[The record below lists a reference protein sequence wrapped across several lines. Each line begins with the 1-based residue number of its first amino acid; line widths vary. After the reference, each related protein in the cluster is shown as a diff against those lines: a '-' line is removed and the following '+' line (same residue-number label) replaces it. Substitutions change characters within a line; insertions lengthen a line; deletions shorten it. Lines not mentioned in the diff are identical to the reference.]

1 MTESVRILVADDDPD
16 LLELLRLNLE
26 AEGHIVA
33 VACDGTEALEMAM
46 QVRPDLLVL
55 DVMMPGLDGLE
66 VTRKLR
72 ERPETA
78 GLPIVLLTA
87 RGSNP
92 EILEGWQ
99 SGADYYITKPFELE
113 HLLYFIELMQEKAKR
128 EGQRTD
134 PALAAK

>member
-26 AEGHIVA
+26 AEGHTVA

-134 PALAAK
+134 PALAAQ

>member
-1 MTESVRILVADDDPD
+1 MTVPVRVLVADDDPD

-26 AEGHIVA
+26 AEGHTVGVA
-33 VACDGTEALEMAM
+33 RDGTEALDMAM
-46 QVRPDLLVL
+46 QAPPDLLVL

-66 VTRKLR
+66 VTRRLR

-128 EGQRTD
+128 DGHPAD
-134 PALAAK
+134 PALASP

>member
-26 AEGHIVA
+26 AEGHAVM
-33 VACDGTEALEMAM
+33 VACDGTEALEIAI
-46 QVRPDLLVL
+46 QTRPDLLVL

-128 EGQRTD
+128 DGLRTD
-134 PALAAK
+134 PALAAP

>member
-26 AEGHIVA
+26 AEGHAVM
-33 VACDGTEALEMAM
+33 VACDGTEALEIAI
-46 QVRPDLLVL
+46 QTRPDLLVL

-128 EGQRTD
+128 DSLRTD
-134 PALAAK
+134 PALASP

>member
-26 AEGHIVA
+26 AEGHAVM
-33 VACDGTEALEMAM
+33 VACDGTEALEMAI
-46 QVRPDLLVL
+46 VSRPDLLVL

-72 ERPETA
+72 ERPETS

-128 EGQRTD
+128 DSLRTD
-134 PALAAK
+134 PALAAP

>member
-26 AEGHIVA
+26 AEGHTVA
-33 VACDGTEALEMAM
+33 VACDGTEVLEMAM
-46 QVRPDLLVL
+46 AVRPDLLVL

-66 VTRKLR
+66 VTRRLR

-78 GLPIVLLTA
+78 ALPIVLLTA

-113 HLLYFIELMQEKAKR
+113 HLLYFIGLMQEKAKR
-128 EGQRTD
+128 AARRTD
-134 PALAAK
+134 HALAAS